1 MVKVFLDP
9 GHGGRDPGAVANGLQ
24 EKVLTLDIALK
35 TKNYLLRD
43 YAGVEVRL
51 SREGDTDVTL
61 QERVKMAN
69 AWGAHLY
76 VSIHVNAGGGTGFE
90 SYVYTGARPETAAYR
105 AAIHEEVVAAT
116 GFRDRGR
123 KVADFYVLRHTAMPA
138 VLTENGFID
147 SDDANRLRDAGFR
160 ELIARGHARGIARA
174 IASALDLPQKL
185 PFADVDPGA
194 WYAQDVADLYEMG
207 IVRGDPDGLF
217 RPDQSLTR
225 AEAARLVRLAIR
237 YITGR

>member
-90 SYVYTGARPETAAYR
+90 SFVHRPEAAVYR
-105 AAIHEEVVAAT
+105 DVIHDEIVKAT
-116 GFRDRGR
+116 QFRDRGQ
-123 KVADFYVLRHTAMPA
+123 KWADFYVLKHSNAPA
-138 VLTENGFID
+138 LLTENGFLDHPED
-147 SDDANRLRDAGFR
+147 SARLRDPAFR
-160 ELIARGHARGIARA
+160 DAIARGHARGIARA
-174 IASALDLPQKL
+174 IASALDLPQKM
-185 PFADVDPGA
+185 PFADVPPDA